1 MTMVIAAYFVRCLLQ
16 GPGHT
21 NTWRRSLCCTSWLEV
36 SPEILCCIVHAITY
50 GLLTGLREHCV
61 RVMPPCRAL
70 RVLNQCR
77 MSRTTTQAACPGMP
91 VLLAPS
97 SATL

>member
-50 GLLTGLREHCV
+50 GLLTGLREHCGTCYASLP
-61 RVMPPCRAL
+61 RSSRLEP
-70 RVLNQCR
+70 
-77 MSRTTTQAACPGMP
+77 MSDE
-91 VLLAPS
+91 
-97 SATL
+97 